1 MKKTIINTLYYLLY
15 IPHIHF
21 SRNIKVYLLLGF
33 LLSGQL
39 LFNDV
44 YGQNIETKVT
54 FELKNQSL
62 ETGLNKLGKA
72 SNLRISFVL
81 SQVSRY
87 DNITIE
93 KGTRSIKE
101 TLNLLL
107 SNTNLTY
114 AVKDKSILI
123 IAKKSESTQTNN
135 TLEPIK
141 PRILE
146 GRIIET
152 SGRPVAFVNVIV
164 KEKNKGTI
172 TDADGNFSLE
182 NIVPEDVLNVSYIGY
197 EKREIQVGNN
207 VFITIVLN
215 EKSTGLSEVIV
226 TGYTSKK
233 ASEITGSVQQ
243 ISGDMLRAGITTT
256 DGLSALKGLVT
267 GMYVVNSNANPAT
280 YATAQVRGQSTLLGG
295 TDPLTGNFLPNN
307 LQNGP
312 LIVVDGVI
320 SNFANI
326 AQVASMSDIESIT
339 VLRDAASTAIYGS
352 KAGAGVIVVTTKKGK
367 KGETKVSI
375 ETQLGFSTP
384 NVLKDK
390 FMTTDQWLDYTK
402 QSVRYAY
409 NYGEG
414 ATNIQKKYATE
425 ELYTQNR
432 LAGLYNNF
440 DLTQNY
446 DWTNQSL
453 QNGVTKGINATIS
466 GGNESTTWYFGV
478 NSVGVDG
485 NEPQDK
491 YNRNSVRAKLDHN
504 LTKFLVVGGNFST
517 IFENSTFNTQR
528 YQNLGINYQPFNNPY
543 DADGTIKTSLLSW
556 TGPGKPVATKLIS
569 NPLYDGQY
577 NDRKNKTNNFSGSLY
592 GKLIFF
598 PGLTFTSTNTW
609 GVYNN
614 NQNTILDRRTIQ
626 GSNPLYT
633 ANEGVLT
640 IETNNVYS
648 YLTSNVLNFRH
659 TFGDIHGLNFVA
671 GQEWGYKTIHPS
683 YITRTNVLEGERD
696 LSATSSSIYNGQE
709 VSPVGITR
717 EKANF
722 SLFSQADYNYNSTYL
737 LSASWR
743 NDATSNFSRNSRY
756 HSFYSIS
763 AGWMV
768 SQEKFWKSIKDV
780 VPTLKLRASTGIA
793 GKDAG
798 ADFLNYSLYKK
809 SGSSTDYLGTEIGQ
823 GYYASQVANTDL
835 TWEITKILSYG
846 LDVSLLKN
854 NRITFSFDGY
864 RNNCVNLIQQTEVS
878 SLKGVDL
885 QYTNAAYLRNTGYEF
900 SLATKNIESKDFNWQ
915 SHFTISHNKNN
926 IISTVLPS
934 DEKGYILSLG
944 GYLRVDDDINTVRAI
959 KYDGVDAQTGKPLF
973 ENVNEDGSITQVNSV
988 AEAGESYQKIGSTS
1002 PTVYGGFT
1010 NNFSY
1015 KNWELSVVAT
1025 YSFGAIT
1032 TNPFVAQY
1040 DGTLFTTQNLLAPQW
1055 LTYWKNPGDIA
1066 DLPSPRIDNPYGSY
1080 MLTNTSLYYQKADNV
1095 KIANLRLAYS
1105 FPKTLMEK
1113 LKIDGIKMYVSVDN
1127 VYTFTSSH
1135 YMGADPEQ
1143 SQYQGNASGQ
1153 GVTGISTSMFSSGVL
1168 GAPRQYITG
1177 LSINF

>member
-1 MKKTIINTLYYLLY
+1 MKKTINNTLHYLLF
-15 IPHIHF
+15 IPHILF
-21 SRNIKVYLLLGF
+21 TRNIKVYLLMAF
-33 LLSGQL
+33 IFSGQL

-44 YGQNIETKVT
+44 YGQNIETKVSY
-54 FELKNQSL
+54 ELKNQSL
-62 ETGLNKLGKA
+62 EAGLNKLGKV

-81 SQVSRY
+81 SQVEKY
-87 DNITIE
+87 NNITIE

-101 TLNLLL
+101 ILNSLL

-114 AVKDKSILI
+114 AIKDKSILI
-123 IAKKSESTQTNN
+123 IAKASKSTQTNN
-135 TLEPIK
+135 TSVPVK
-141 PRILE
+141 PKTVE
-146 GRIIET
+146 GRIIDADD
-152 SGRPVAFVNVIV
+152 RPVAFVNVTV
-164 KEKNKGTI
+164 NGKNKGAI
-172 TDADGNFSLE
+172 TDADGNFTLD
-182 NIVPEDVLNVSYIGY
+182 NLVPEDVLNISYIGY
-197 EKREIQVGNN
+197 EKREIPVGNN
-207 VFITIVLN
+207 AFISIVLN
-215 EKSTGLSEVIV
+215 EKSTALSEVIV
-226 TGYTSKK
+226 TGYSTKK
-233 ASEITGSVQQ
+233 ASEITGSAQQ
-243 ISGDMLRAGITTT
+243 ISGDVLRAGITTT

-267 GMYVVNSNANPAT
+267 GVYIVNSNPNPAT
-280 YATAQVRGQSTLLGG
+280 YATSQVRGQSTLLGG
-295 TDPLTGNFLPNN
+295 TDPLTGNFAPHL

-367 KGETKVSI
+367 KGETKVSV

-384 NVLKDK
+384 YVLKDK
-390 FMTTDQWLDYTK
+390 FMTTDQWHDYTK

-409 NYGEG
+409 KYGEG
-414 ATNIQKKYATE
+414 ATTLQKKYATE
-425 ELYTQNR
+425 ELYIQNR
-432 LAGLYNNF
+432 LAGLYSNF

-485 NEPQDK
+485 SEPQDK
-491 YNRNSVRAKLDHN
+491 YNRNSIRAKLDHK

-517 IFENSTFNTQR
+517 IFENATFNTQR

-543 DADGTIKTSLLSW
+543 NADGTIKTSLLSW
-556 TGPGKPVATKLIS
+556 TGPGRPVATKLLA
-569 NPLYDGQY
+569 NPLFDGQY
-577 NDRKNKTNNFSGSLY
+577 NDRKNKSNNFSGSLY
-592 GKLIFF
+592 GKVTFA

-614 NQNTILDRRTIQ
+614 TQNTILDRRTIQ
-626 GSNPLYT
+626 GNNPLYT
-633 ANEGVLT
+633 PNNGMLT
-640 IETNNVYS
+640 VEFNNVYS
-648 YLTSNVLNFRH
+648 YLTSNVLNYKHLFNDVH
-659 TFGDIHGLNFVA
+659 SLNLIG
-671 GQEWGYKTIHPS
+671 GQEWGYKTIHPN
-683 YITRTNVLEGERD
+683 YIIRTDVLEGERD
-696 LSATSSSIYNGQE
+696 LSATSSSMNNGQL

-722 SLFSQADYNYNSTYL
+722 SLFAQADYNYNSRYL

-756 HSFYSIS
+756 HSFYSVS

-768 SQEKFWKSIKDV
+768 SQEKFWKSLKDI

-809 SGSSTDYLGTEIGQ
+809 PGSSTDYLGTEIGQ
-823 GYYASQVANTDL
+823 GYYATQIANTDL

-846 LDVSLLKN
+846 LDISLLKN
-854 NRITFSFDGY
+854 DRITLSFDGY
-864 RNNCVNLIQQTEVS
+864 RNNCVNLIQQTSVS
-878 SLKGVDL
+878 SLKGVDM
-885 QYTNAAYLRNTGYEF
+885 QYTNAAYLRNRGLEL
-900 SLATKNIESKDFNWQ
+900 SLATKNIDGKDFKWQ

-934 DEKGYILSLG
+934 DEKGYILSMG

-959 KYDGVDAQTGKPLF
+959 KYVGIDAQTGKPLF
-973 ENVNEDGSITQVNSV
+973 EKVNEDGSITQVNSV
-988 AEAGESYQKIGSTS
+988 TEAGESYQIIGSST

-1010 NNFSY
+1010 NNFTY
-1015 KNWELSVVAT
+1015 KNLELSVVAT

-1032 TNPFVAQY
+1032 TNSFIAQY
-1040 DGTLFTTQNLLAPQW
+1040 DGTTYTTQNLLAPQW
-1055 LTYWKNPGDIA
+1055 LTYWKNPGDNA
-1066 DLPSPRIDNPYGSY
+1066 YLPSPRIDNPYGTY
-1080 MLTNTSLYYQKADNV
+1080 MLSTSSLNYQSADNV
-1095 KIANLRLAYS
+1095 KIANIRLAYS
-1105 FPKTLMEK
+1105 FPKTLLGK
-1113 LKIDGIKMYVSVDN
+1113 LKMDGIKLYVSVDN

-1135 YMGADPEQ
+1135 YMGVDPEQ
-1143 SQYQGNASGQ
+1143 GSYQGNGSGQ
-1153 GVTGISTSMFSSGVL
+1153 GVTGGSTSMFSSGVL
-1168 GAPRQYITG
+1168 GAPRQYVTG
-1177 LSINF
+1177 LLFNF